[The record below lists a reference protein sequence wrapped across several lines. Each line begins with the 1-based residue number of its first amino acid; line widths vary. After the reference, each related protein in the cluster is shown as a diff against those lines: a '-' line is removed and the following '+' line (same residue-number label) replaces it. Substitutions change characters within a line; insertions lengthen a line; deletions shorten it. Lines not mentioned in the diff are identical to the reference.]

1 MLNNILSNSLR
12 HLFQVFSFFLIIF
25 NQSISLAADNIDN
38 TNTEYKLENKIN
50 NSEAEQGKLDFY
62 IINLFKDAITIECED
77 STLHKNQSLEIKT
90 NDYIELRN
98 CKDALIF
105 YSNKSI
111 KYGFDQR
118 FNSRY
123 YVIKKSRS
131 PKLEIR
137 VEVPTEQEG
146 CKILNEV
153 KNKHKE

>member
-1 MLNNILSNSLR
+1 MDVRQRLLLSTESARSLNTKTPINFWIPGGERKPL
-12 HLFQVFSFFLIIF
+12 LFHAFCRYVSC
-25 NQSISLAADNIDN
+25 
-38 TNTEYKLENKIN
+38 Y
-50 NSEAEQGKLDFY
+50 
-62 IINLFKDAITIECED
+62 NLFKDAITIECED

-90 NDYIELRN
+90 NDYIELIN

-123 YVIKKSRS
+123 YVIKKSRI

-146 CKILNEV
+146 SKILNEV

>member
-1 MLNNILSNSLR
+1 MFSNTLPHSSYSIFSIIL
-12 HLFQVFSFFLIIF
+12 FTIIVL
-25 NQSISLAADNIDN
+25 NQSTTLASENINNCN
-38 TNTEYKLENKIN
+38 TQDKLENKIN
-50 NSEAEQGKLDFY
+50 NSEKEQQELDFY
-62 IINLFKDAITIECED
+62 IINLFKDTITIECED
-77 STLHKNQSLEIKT
+77 SVLHKNKSIEINT
-90 NDYIELRN
+90 NDYIKLKN

-105 YSNKSI
+105 YNNKSI

-137 VEVPTEQEG
+137 IEVPTEQEG
-146 CKILNEV
+146 SKILNEV

>member
-1 MLNNILSNSLR
+1 MINNILSNSLR
-12 HLFQVFSFFLIIF
+12 HLFQVFLLFLIIF
-25 NQSISLAADNIDN
+25 NQSTSLANEIITN
-38 TNTEYKLENKIN
+38 TNTQNMLESKIN

-62 IINLFKDAITIECED
+62 IINLFKDPITIECED
-77 STLHKNQSLEIKT
+77 SVLHKNQSIEI
-90 NDYIELRN
+90 NSNEYIELKN

-105 YSNKSI
+105 YNNKSI

-137 VEVPTEQEG
+137 VKVPTEQEG
-146 CKILNEV
+146 SKILNEV

>member
-1 MLNNILSNSLR
+1 MLNNILSNSLH
-12 HLFQVFSFFLIIF
+12 HLFQVFLFFLITF
-25 NQSISLAADNIDN
+25 NQSTSSANEIITN
-38 TNTEYKLENKIN
+38 TNTENKLENKIN
-50 NSEAEQGKLDFY
+50 NSVLEKNDLDFY
-62 IINLFKDAITIECED
+62 IINLFKDPITIECED
-77 STLHKNQSLEIKT
+77 STLHKNKSIEINT
-90 NDYIELRN
+90 NDYIKLKN

-105 YSNKSI
+105 YNNKSI

-146 CKILNEV
+146 SKILNEV

>member
-1 MLNNILSNSLR
+1 MLNNILSNSLH

-25 NQSISLAADNIDN
+25 NQSTSSANKIITN
-38 TNTEYKLENKIN
+38 TNTQNMLESKIN

-62 IINLFKDAITIECED
+62 IINLFKDPITIECED
-77 STLHKNQSLEIKT
+77 STLHKNQSIEI
-90 NDYIELRN
+90 NSNEYIELKN

-105 YSNKSI
+105 YNNKSI

-146 CKILNEV
+146 SKILNEV